1 MTAKT
6 AMKIARLSGKMKKQM
21 PTIKLKIAE
30 TNPSPQIEP
39 SCLRE
44 ATIANIST
52 MEYAMINAPM
62 SHGMT

>member
-21 PTIKLKIAE
+21 PTSKLKMAE
-30 TNPSPQIEP
+30 TNPSHQIDP

-44 ATIANIST
+44 AMMENIST
-52 MEYAMINAPM
+52 MEYAMIKAPM
-62 SHGMT
+62 SHGIT

>member
-21 PTIKLKIAE
+21 PTSKLKMAE

-44 ATIANIST
+44 AMMENIST
-52 MEYAMINAPM
+52 MEYAMIKAPM
-62 SHGMT
+62 SHGIT